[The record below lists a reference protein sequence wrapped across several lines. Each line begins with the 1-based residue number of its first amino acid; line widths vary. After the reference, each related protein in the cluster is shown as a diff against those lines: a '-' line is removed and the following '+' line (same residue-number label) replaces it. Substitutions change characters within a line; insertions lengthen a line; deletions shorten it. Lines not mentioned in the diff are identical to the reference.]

1 VNAFAHTRLAQIGF
15 ALALIA
21 SSLLH
26 KGGGAAVNQAILWL
40 PSGVGIA
47 GLWLLGLRS
56 FWVVALATLVERVI
70 IGYPASVIWP
80 AMIGSTAEAVVG
92 TLILRR
98 LGLRPD
104 FARLRDTFVLFAAAT
119 IAPITSILFS
129 WIGKQVPGAWGSMGF
144 YSGWD
149 GWWRMNALG
158 ILSIV
163 PPALTWL
170 APPRQGLRM
179 RATCEGVALLVVTIA
194 LLWGTMTTIRSAPSS
209 IMALYLALP
218 VSLVAALRFSQR
230 AATVFATVCAVFVGM
245 VSANGDGPFLSIPI
259 EDRHVA
265 IQIFEL
271 TLLSVP
277 LVIGSLIAERE
288 RNRSLLLDS
297 IGLRDAL
304 LSVLPDV
311 SYRMGKDGTFL
322 DMFGPHGTEPPMK
335 RELIVG
341 KTIRDV
347 ASPALATRIQRA
359 IDLALEGGTTPPIE
373 YSIETSSG
381 TRHREARHVRLPDG
395 NVLAL
400 VRDITTRKRAQRLF
414 SWQAKILELI
424 ATGRP
429 STEVLAALVHGL
441 ELFLDRSKAAIML
454 LEGCR
459 LHIACAP
466 GLPEDYRNSIDGIAI
481 GSGQGC
487 CGTAAFENRTVIA
500 AEIATDP
507 LWVQF
512 RDLALAHGLR
522 SCWSI
527 PVRAPSGAVFGTF
540 AIYHPEVKAPSADD
554 LAFAERVAVLA
565 GISIDRERREGLLA
579 SIQNNVNEGIYRCV
593 PGQGLVYANE
603 AFARLFGYGSPEEL
617 LRAAA
622 AGIWES
628 PQHGADLGMFAKPCG
643 DSGSVEILLHRRC
656 GTSFWAL
663 LSHTAVLA
671 PDGKPRACD
680 GALADIT
687 HQKHLEEQLRQAQ
700 KMEAVGK
707 LAGGV
712 AHDFNNL
719 LTAIGGYAE
728 ATIESLP
735 DHGESREF
743 LDEILRATERAAGLT
758 QQLLAFSR
766 RQVLTPQ
773 TLNLATVI
781 DKLASMLRRLI
792 GEHITLTTHYGS
804 GDHCVRVDRGQL
816 EQVLLNLAVNARD
829 AMPEGGTLTINT
841 ERRTIDAAAAR
852 THVDLTPGAY
862 LAIAVRDTGLGMTAE
877 VQSRAF
883 DPFFTTKEL
892 GRGTGLGLATVYGI
906 VKQSGGAV
914 WIESAPNAG
923 TTLWI
928 LFPEA
933 KAAAPVEPTVTLPR
947 PPAQPATILLA
958 EDEEIVRNL
967 VQRILTRAGY
977 RVLAAPDGPQALT
990 LLQRHPDR
998 VHLLLTDAVM
1008 PQMSGR
1014 ELANRVLAERPG
1026 TPVLFMSGYAS
1037 DGQHLVSSLPG
1048 NVDFVQKPFVATNLL
1063 GRIAALLERGQPNAT
1078 PAEIPTVS

>member
-1 VNAFAHTRLAQIGF
+1 MNASTRRRLAELGF
-15 ALALIA
+15 ATAIIA

-26 KGGGAAVNQAILWL
+26 EGGGTAVNQAILWL

-56 FWVVALATLVERVI
+56 FWVVALATLTQRVLLD
-70 IGYPASVIWP
+70 YAASVIWP

-92 TLILRR
+92 AVILQR

-104 FARLRDTFVLFAAAT
+104 FARLRDTFTLFAAAT
-119 IAPITSILFS
+119 IAPVGSILFS
-129 WIGKQVPGAWGSMGF
+129 WIGKQTPGAWGSLGF

-170 APPRQGLRM
+170 APPRQPLRW
-179 RATCEGVALLVVTIA
+179 RTTCEGMALLTITIV

-218 VSLVAALRFSQR
+218 VSLIAALRFSQR
-230 AATVFATVCAVFVGM
+230 AATAFASICAAFVAT
-245 VSANGDGPFLSIPI
+245 VSANGHGPFLSIPI

-271 TLLSVP
+271 TMLSVP

-288 RNRSLLLDS
+288 RGRSLLLDS
-297 IGLRDAL
+297 EGLRTAL
-304 LSVLPDV
+304 LSALPDT
-311 SYRMGKDGTFL
+311 SYRMSKEGRFL
-322 DMFGPHGTEPPMK
+322 DMFGPQGTNPPMS
-335 RELIVG
+335 REQIIG
-341 KTIRDV
+341 KSIQDV
-347 ASPALATRIQRA
+347 ASPELAARIQQA
-359 IDLALEGGTTPPIE
+359 IDQAHEGEATAPIE
-373 YSIETSSG
+373 YPVETSDG
-381 TRHREARHVRLPDG
+381 TRYREARYVRLPDG

-400 VRDITTRKRAQRLF
+400 VRDISSRKHTQRLLA
-414 SWQAKILELI
+414 WQAGILELI

-429 STEVLAALVHGL
+429 NSETLAALVRGL
-441 ELFLDRSKAAIML
+441 ELFLDRSKAAVML

-459 LHIACAP
+459 LHICCAP
-466 GLPEDYRNSIDGIAI
+466 SLPEDYCQSIDGLTI

-487 CGTAAFENRTVIA
+487 CGTAAFENRNVIA
-500 AEIATDP
+500 ADITTDP
-507 LWVQF
+507 LWEQF
-512 RDLALAHGLR
+512 RAPAMSHGLR
-522 SCWSI
+522 SCWSV
-527 PVRAPSGAVFGTF
+527 PVRSPSGAVFGTF
-540 AIYHPEVKAPSADD
+540 AIYHCEVRDPSPAD

-565 GISIDRERREGLLA
+565 GISVDRERRESLLA
-579 SIQNNVNEGIYRCV
+579 SIQSNVNEGIYRSV
-593 PGQGLVYANE
+593 PGQGLVYVNE
-603 AFARLFGYGSPEEL
+603 AFARQFGYGSPEEL
-617 LRAAA
+617 QRAVA
-622 AGIWES
+622 AGDWEDA
-628 PQHGADLGMFAKPCG
+628 QHGRDLTMFRQPCG
-643 DSGSVEILLHRRC
+643 DSGSLELQLHRRD
-656 GTSFWAL
+656 GTTFWGL
-663 LSHTAVLA
+663 LSHTAVLS
-671 PDGKPRACD
+671 PDGSPRACD

-687 HQKHLEEQLRQAQ
+687 RQKHLEEQLRQAQ

-735 DHGESREF
+735 AHGEPREF
-743 LDEILRATERAAGLT
+743 LDEILRATERAASLT
-758 QQLLAFSR
+758 KQLLAFSR

-773 TLNLATVI
+773 VLNLAAVI

-792 GEHITLTTHYGS
+792 GERITFSTNYAS
-804 GDHCVRVDRGQL
+804 GERCVRVDRGQL
-816 EQVLLNLAVNARD
+816 EQVLLNLVVNARD
-829 AMPEGGTLTINT
+829 AMPDGGTLTIAT
-841 ERRTIDAAAAR
+841 ERRLIDAEAAR
-852 THVDLTPGAY
+852 AHVDLTPGAY
-862 LAIAVRDTGLGMTAE
+862 LAIAVRDTGVGMTAE

-883 DPFFTTKEL
+883 DPFFTTKEV

-923 TTLWI
+923 TTVWI
-928 LFPEA
+928 LLPEA
-933 KAAAPVEPTVTLPR
+933 KATAAPEPVVTLPR
-947 PPAQPATILLA
+947 PSAQPATILLA

-977 RVLAAPDGPQALT
+977 QVLVAPDGPQALSQ
-990 LLQRHPDR
+990 LQRHAGHL
-998 VHLLLTDAVM
+998 HLLLTDAVM
-1008 PQMSGR
+1008 PQMTGR

-1037 DGQHLVSSLPG
+1037 DGQSLVSAVPG
-1048 NVDFVQKPFVATNLL
+1048 EVDFVQKPFVATNLL
-1063 GRIAALLERGQPNAT
+1063 SRIAALIERGQTDAARSGAPNL
-1078 PAEIPTVS
+1078 S